1 MANNDEVTGLFCF
14 FRRGV
19 YHAGC
24 GRGQGY
30 PSRLGAVGDVA
41 ADATA
46 FGCRDWDFACVIT
59 GVWPRDQDGTKAA
72 QSAVRWVYNV
82 TEDLLSLSSGAYGA
96 DLGPDPRDAAMA
108 AKAFGPNRPRL
119 ARLKHSM
126 DPRNV
131 LAYACPL
138 PKAPIEQKLIILVT
152 GESCAGKDYC
162 ADVWVSVFIRCTHK
176 SLTARAV
183 SISDA
188 IKQEYAAATGADLSR
203 LLGDRAY
210 KEQHR
215 PALTTHFFRDRRGN
229 DLGCQRSIF

>member
-1 MANNDEVTGLFCF
+1 MWTLTRLSESIGVRCAVPWAVAKEAHPDHLLFSSPNVMAAFTQHATMLPELTAQVPLLKGDKTVKNREARLHRPASIIRPTEV
-14 FRRGV
+14 RHV
-19 YHAGC
+19 QH
-24 GRGQGY
+24 
-30 PSRLGAVGDVA
+30 
-41 ADATA
+41 
-46 FGCRDWDFACVIT
+46 
-59 GVWPRDQDGTKAA
+59 
-72 QSAVRWVYNV
+72 
-82 TEDLLSLSSGAYGA
+82 GAYGA